1 MTIELNE
8 KPKKNQGIVAGKLAN
23 KKGICEKFN
32 LDVSKPLVSFI
43 GRLVYEKG
51 ADLLPKVIYKTL
63 LNKEV
68 NIVILGSGDME
79 VEAELKSLKVHFKNS
94 YAANIGYDEELA
106 HQLYAASD
114 FLLMSSRVEPCGLN
128 QLYAMRYGTIPI
140 VPLTGGLIDTVVDI
154 RDGGVGIC
162 YENATIKDICN
173 SLERAFDLYK
183 NKKVFL
189 TARKKCMQINHSWE
203 KSSQEYLSLY
213 QTITN

>member
-1 MTIELNE
+1 MVVALNE
-8 KPKKNQGIVAGKLAN
+8 KPKKGRGLAPGKLAN
-23 KKGICEKFN
+23 KKVVCEQFD

-63 LNKEV
+63 LKNEV
-68 NIVILGSGDME
+68 NIVILGSGDKD
-79 VEAELKSLKVHFKNS
+79 VEAELKSLEIHFKNS
-94 YAANIGYDEELA
+94 YAANIGYDEKLA

-140 VPLTGGLIDTVVDI
+140 VPLTGGLKDTVVDVK
-154 RDGGVGIC
+154 DGGVGIC
-162 YENATIKDICN
+162 YDNATIIDICA
-173 SLERAFDLYK
+173 SLERAVDLYR